1 MSAATALA
9 GGFAASLVL
18 ALALVGAA
26 QAGLTRL
33 DLLLLLG
40 SVAPLRA
47 AGARAAG
54 LSALLIIGMAVALAY
69 PPVLESLGWRAWWQS
84 AALGAAHGVLAVLLL
99 GVLGP
104 VTHPRLRDRPGRTR
118 LERPG
123 AALERYGS
131 LSAPVL
137 IGAHV
142 LYGAVLGAF
151 VTSAPG

>member
-1 MSAATALA
+1 MSATTALA

-18 ALALVGAA
+18 ALALLGAA

-40 SVAPLRA
+40 TVPPLRA
-47 AGARAAG
+47 PGARAAG
-54 LSALLIIGMAVALAY
+54 FAALLAIGMAAALAY
-69 PPVLESLGWRAWWQS
+69 PPALDALGWDAWWH
-84 AALGAAHGVLAVLLL
+84 AGVLGAAHGTLLVLAL
-99 GVLGP
+99 GVLAP
-104 VTHPRLRDRPGRTR
+104 LAHPRLRDAGGRTR

-123 AALERYGS
+123 VALQGYGV

-137 IGAHV
+137 IAAHV

-151 VTSAPG
+151 LAG

>member
-1 MSAATALA
+1 MSATTALA

-18 ALALVGAA
+18 ALALLGAA

-40 SVAPLRA
+40 TVTRLRA

-54 LSALLIIGMAVALAY
+54 FAALLVAGMAAALAY
-69 PPVLESLGWRAWWQS
+69 PPALGALGWDAWWQ
-84 AALGAAHGVLAVLLL
+84 AAVLGAAHGALAVLAV
-99 GVLGP
+99 GVLAP
-104 VTHPRLRDRPGRTR
+104 LAHPRLRDPARTR

-123 AALERYGS
+123 AALQRYGV

-137 IGAHV
+137 IAAHV

-151 VTSAPG
+151 LAG